1 MSKKIFGVLLI
12 IVGLFYVGAN
22 YYGWDF
28 DLRNLFKFWP
38 LILIYF
44 GLKDIFNKRFQTGV
58 FLSVLGIYFLLPVI
72 GINLNLRE
80 YFFPVLIIFVGIIIL
95 LSDRGSNIKGIKGKK
110 VRKNSV
116 FFSKRDIKVDDNNN
130 DVLYVDVLFGGADVN
145 IDNITL
151 SKDLKIYVDCK
162 FGGIEMR
169 LPKGYELIFKDN
181 SSFCGIENK
190 YSSFKESAY
199 TITVYYNA
207 SFSGIEIR

>member
-12 IVGLFYVGAN
+12 IIGLFYVGAN

-28 DLRNLFKFWP
+28 ELRHIFKFWP

-44 GLKDIFNKRFQTGV
+44 GVRDLYNKRYQTGL
-58 FLSVLGIYFLLPVI
+58 FLSVLGLYFLLPVI

-80 YFFPVLIIFVGIIIL
+80 YFFPVLIIFIGVLIVI
-95 LSDRGSNIKGIKGKK
+95 SDRGRNIKKIKGKK

-116 FFSKRDIKVDDNNN
+116 YFSQRDIEVDENDN

-145 IDNITL
+145 INSITL

-162 FGGIEMR
+162 FGGVEMK
-169 LPKGYELIFKDN
+169 LPKGYKLVLKDN

-190 YSSFKESAY
+190 YESNEGSALI
-199 TITVYYNA
+199 ITVYYNA